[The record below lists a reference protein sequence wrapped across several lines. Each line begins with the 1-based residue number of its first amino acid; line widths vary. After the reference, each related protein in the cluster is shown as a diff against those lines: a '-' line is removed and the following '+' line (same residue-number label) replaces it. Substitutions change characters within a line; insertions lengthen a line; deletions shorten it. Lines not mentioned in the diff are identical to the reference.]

1 MIVVKMPKKL
11 KQLFKY
17 KCMEVMCNTTHRKDK
32 WLEHCKKKHA
42 YKFRHNLNISFKMVE
57 VKSGDGPWVKYTDAE
72 SSADPSTCLLYT
84 SRCV

>member
-1 MIVVKMPKKL
+1 
-11 KQLFKY
+11 
-17 KCMEVMCNTTHRKDK
+17 MEVMCNTTHRKDK

-72 SSADPSTCLLYT
+72 SSADPSTSQHHSLDSRYVKYNYFCLVQLPFE
-84 SRCV
+84 